1 MTEATHAVVDFD
13 MYKYKAAHVG
23 EKKTIEVSHPTL
35 GFIGE
40 FKTRTEFWGHH
51 KKKAGGRLAEMNA
64 KRDSPLMPE
73 EFNVRDV
80 QTPEPIAH
88 VLKTVRTMI
97 EDDLAASGAKSFE
110 GYMGEGDSFRVEAST
125 LLKYKGQ
132 REGENAPPKP
142 LALGEV
148 TDYIARKFHAE
159 FITDIEA
166 DDMCVISAYGD
177 PRKFIQG
184 EDKDYWGCP
193 VNYRDVNQ
201 THRGIVNCNK
211 FGHLFLD
218 SKGKVRGEG
227 RIHMYF
233 QMVSQDDV
241 DNYKAHAFSDVK
253 WGPKSAY
260 DRLVG
265 CETDQECWQV
275 MYDIFTLLYPEP
287 KEIIGWRQEP
297 IIIDREY
304 VMQEMLDMAQMKR
317 KMNEPRLNVPSILD
331 RMGVVR

>member
-1 MTEATHAVVDFD
+1 MSQADHAVVDFD

-97 EDDLAASGAKSFE
+97 EDELAASGAKSFE

-227 RIHMYF
+227 RLHVYF
-233 QMVSQDDV
+233 QMASADDV
-241 DNYKAHAFSDVK
+241 DNYRAHCFSNK
-253 WGPKSAY
+253 TWGPKYAF

-265 CETDQECWQV
+265 CTTDKEAFQV
-275 MYDIFTLLYPEP
+275 MADIFLHLYPEP
-287 KEIIGWRQEP
+287 QTVIGWRGDE
-297 IIIDREY
+297 IIIDAKY
-304 VMQEMLDMAQMKR
+304 VMQEMMNMAVMK
-317 KMNEPRLNVPSILD
+317 KTAVEPMHDLSVVLQ
-331 RMGVVR
+331 RMGVEL

>member
-1 MTEATHAVVDFD
+1 MSQADHAVVDFD

-23 EKKTIEVSHPTL
+23 EKKTIEVRHNTL
-35 GFIGE
+35 GFVGE

-51 KKKAGGRLAEMNA
+51 AKKAGGRLAEMNA
-64 KRDSPLMPE
+64 KRDSPLMPN
-73 EFNVRDV
+73 EFDIRDV

-97 EDDLAASGAKSFE
+97 EDDLEASGAKSFE
-110 GYMGEGDSFRVEAST
+110 GYLGQGDSFRVELST
-125 LLKYKGQ
+125 MQKYKGQ
-132 REGENAPPKP
+132 RDVEGAPPKP
-142 LALGEV
+142 LALEAV
-148 TDYIARKFHAE
+148 TEYIERKFKAQY
-159 FITDIEA
+159 ITGIEA
-166 DDMCVISAYGD
+166 DDMCVISAYRD
-177 PRKFIQG
+177 PRKFIKG
-184 EDKDYWGCP
+184 EDKDYWGQP
-193 VNYRDVNQ
+193 VNFYDVNQ
-201 THRGIVNCNK
+201 RSRGIVNCDK
-211 FGHLFLD
+211 LGHLFLD
-218 SKGKVRGEG
+218 KKGKVRGEG

-317 KMNEPRLNVPSILD
+317 KMNEPRLNVPNILD